1 MTRRNKEASNKYWRA
16 YGDHVVCAL
25 GYPEFSFGGGGEG
38 AAPDDIYNLRWIL
51 KFIL

>member
-1 MTRRNKEASNKYWRA
+1 MARRKKEAGKKYWRA
-16 YGDHVVCAL
+16 NGDHVVCAL
-25 GYPEFSFGGGGEG
+25 GSPEFLFGGGGEG